1 MYIKQLSVFVENK
14 KGKIAEILSV
24 LGENNIDICALSL
37 SDTTDYGIL
46 RMIVDDCGRAF
57 DVLSKHGEIVKLS
70 DVIAIAVDN
79 TPGGLAKALIALREE
94 DIAIEY
100 MYAFNSRDQ
109 GRACVI
115 LRVEDNEGAIRA
127 LQNGNVEILSEDK
140 IYTM

>member
-100 MYAFNSRDQ
+100 MYAFVGNSSLGAMVVLRTDEKS
-109 GRACVI
+109 GALSALKRRGVCI
-115 LRVEDNEGAIRA
+115 LKDSD
-127 LQNGNVEILSEDK
+127 LHK
-140 IYTM
+140 

>member
-100 MYAFNSRDQ
+100 MYAFVGNSSLGAMVVLRTDEKSDALSALK
-109 GRACVI
+109 RHRVCI
-115 LRVEDNEGAIRA
+115 LKDSD
-127 LQNGNVEILSEDK
+127 LHK
-140 IYTM
+140 

>member
-100 MYAFNSRDQ
+100 MYAFVGNSSLGAMVVLRTDEKS
-109 GRACVI
+109 GALSALKRHGVCI
-115 LRVEDNEGAIRA
+115 LKNTD
-127 LQNGNVEILSEDK
+127 LYK
-140 IYTM
+140 

>member
-100 MYAFNSRDQ
+100 MYAFVGNSSLGAMVVLRTDEKSDALSALKRH
-109 GRACVI
+109 GVCI
-115 LRVEDNEGAIRA
+115 LKDSD
-127 LQNGNVEILSEDK
+127 LHK
-140 IYTM
+140 

>member
-24 LGENNIDICALSL
+24 LGESNIDICALSL

-100 MYAFNSRDQ
+100 MYAFVGNSSLGAMVVLRTDEKS
-109 GRACVI
+109 GALSALKRHGVCI
-115 LRVEDNEGAIRA
+115 LKDSD
-127 LQNGNVEILSEDK
+127 LYK
-140 IYTM
+140 

>member
-100 MYAFNSRDQ
+100 MYAFVGNSSLGAMVVLRTDEKS
-109 GRACVI
+109 GALSALKRHGVCI
-115 LRVEDNEGAIRA
+115 LKDSD
-127 LQNGNVEILSEDK
+127 LYK
-140 IYTM
+140 

>member
-46 RMIVDDCGRAF
+46 RMIVDDCDRAF

-100 MYAFNSRDQ
+100 MYAFVGNSSLGAMVVLRTDEKS
-109 GRACVI
+109 GALSALKRHGVCI
-115 LRVEDNEGAIRA
+115 LKDSD
-127 LQNGNVEILSEDK
+127 LHK
-140 IYTM
+140 